1 MLPPARFHSNITLSN
16 FPNNDRSE
24 ATLNRI
30 SLSRM
35 QLRDLRGTKSHCTA
49 IYVNSRRETPRDAQC
64 YTNKGKSKDYKTGV
78 AFSKQDLGKRGMQ
91 EALQICENEQRVHG
105 KHIQAIPL
113 RPTAPVIKWPCERS
127 SSAEMDEADARLQG
141 IAKAPQLSLQ
151 SRAPT

>member
-35 QLRDLRGTKSHCTA
+35 QLRDLRGTKSHCIA

-64 YTNKGKSKDYKTGV
+64 YTNKGKSKDNRSGLFQ
-78 AFSKQDLGKRGMQ
+78 AGLGKTWYAG
-91 EALQICENEQRVHG
+91 G
-105 KHIQAIPL
+105 TTDL
-113 RPTAPVIKWPCERS
+113 RERAESTWETHTSNTSTPYS
-127 SSAEMDEADARLQG
+127 SSD
-141 IAKAPQLSLQ
+141 
-151 SRAPT
+151 